1 MFARMSQYT
10 GSCHCGNVL
19 FAVIS
24 EIEELTTC
32 DCSLCA
38 KKNAVMFKVHESDFE
53 LHTDWDELG
62 LYQWNTEVAKHY
74 FCKNCGIYTFHRKR
88 AAPDHYGI
96 NVYCLDDV
104 DISTINIRK
113 TEGATMTVE
122 CTSPRQQ
129 WPGPRR

>member
-1 MFARMSQYT
+1 MSQYS
-10 GSCHCGNVL
+10 GSCHCGDIL
-19 FAVIS
+19 FTVIS

-32 DCSLCA
+32 NCSLCI
-38 KKNAVMFKVHESDFE
+38 KKNALMFKVHESGFE
-53 LHTDWDELG
+53 LQTDWAKLG
-62 LYQWNTEVAKHY
+62 LYQWNTDLAKHY

-96 NVYCLDDV
+96 NVHCLDDI
-104 DISTINIRK
+104 DISTINIRE
-113 TEGATMTVE
+113 TEGANMTVE